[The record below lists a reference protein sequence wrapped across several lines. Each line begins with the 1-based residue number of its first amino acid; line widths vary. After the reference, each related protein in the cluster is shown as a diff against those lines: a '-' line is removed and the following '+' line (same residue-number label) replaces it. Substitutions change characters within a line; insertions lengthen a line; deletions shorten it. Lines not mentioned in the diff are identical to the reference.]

1 MTVSS
6 VDTEGLAEG
15 TRLLDQFDH
24 VDLLLEEDG
33 EEVGFICAA
42 GEKLLEGVFVL
53 LTGHEGRSEASHEA
67 LSELTVTS
75 INDALKLR
83 VVLLKVGCDQIGLQ
97 MTLPEALDLKAK
109 LHQRI
114 AGVLVEDLSP
124 EALLKSGIRK
134 AVV

>member
-1 MTVSS
+1 M
-6 VDTEGLAEG
+6 
-15 TRLLDQFDH
+15 
-24 VDLLLEEDG
+24 
-33 EEVGFICAA
+33 GFICAA

-75 INDALKLR
+75 INDALKLS
-83 VVLLKVGCDQIGLQ
+83 VVLLEVGCDQIGLQ